1 MNIRIATVPVVLDS
15 CVLFQAMIRDTLLR
29 AAEAGLYRVH
39 WSQQILDD
47 TIRNL
52 LKKNKIKSIEKAE
65 HLIQEMTSAF
75 PDAMVEA
82 PPILVA
88 AMTNDTGDRHVVAAA
103 VNASAQVIVTV
114 NLKHFLKKDLEPW
127 GIEAQTPDI
136 FLTHLYDL
144 APSLMVNV
152 IQTQAQDC
160 QKPVSVPELLEKLN
174 KLAPQFVSRLQSH
187 FFMAAS
193 DF

>member
-1 MNIRIATVPVVLDS
+1 
-15 CVLFQAMIRDTLLR
+15 MIRDTLLR